1 MQERQS
7 ARQTL
12 TVGVRERKDRQVEAS
27 SAASSEQPRRGEVG
41 KQTFERVQ
49 QLIAEGKK
57 PTEAFAVVAEETGRA
72 AATVATAYYRTA
84 RQMPGGGGVKA
95 RPRRGRPR
103 GSAVSTPRASR
114 VKSTQALVRELLE
127 AANALARHAE
137 DLDAALLA
145 ARRDSEA
152 YAQIQ
157 RLIGNR

>member
-1 MQERQS
+1 
-7 ARQTL
+7 
-12 TVGVRERKDRQVEAS
+12 VEAS

-103 GSAVSTPRASR
+103 GSAAVSTPRASR